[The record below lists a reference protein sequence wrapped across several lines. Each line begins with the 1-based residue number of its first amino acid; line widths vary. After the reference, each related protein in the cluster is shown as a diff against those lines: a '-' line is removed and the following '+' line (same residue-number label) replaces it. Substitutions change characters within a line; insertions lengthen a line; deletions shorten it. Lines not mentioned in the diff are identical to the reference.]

1 MLYMLAFA
9 RIPLE
14 EVWHI
19 KIHIKL
25 KKWKILNINNL
36 IIGEL
41 MLTHFKEEFL
51 FIFNHKTPK

>member
-1 MLYMLAFA
+1 MLAFA

-36 IIGEL
+36 IIGEE

-51 FIFNHKTPK
+51 LIFNHKTPK